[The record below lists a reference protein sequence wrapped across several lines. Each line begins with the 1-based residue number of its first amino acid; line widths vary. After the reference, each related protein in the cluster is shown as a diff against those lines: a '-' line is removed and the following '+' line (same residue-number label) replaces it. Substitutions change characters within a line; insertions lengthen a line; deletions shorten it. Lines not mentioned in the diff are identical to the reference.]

1 MIQLPTDT
9 SPFQNRLVKM
19 AKHFDKWARRQRLE
33 AYRIYD
39 ADLDDFP
46 ITIDRY
52 GAQLYVAIYAPKGQQ
67 LEEADWHALRNDYRE
82 VIMETLGM
90 DRNDL
95 FFKLRQRAKGGE
107 QYDKL
112 AWVERASLVQEN
124 GLQFLVNLTDYL
136 DTGLFLDHRQTR
148 AMMQQRI
155 KPGASVLN
163 LFAYTCSFSVYAA
176 AAGARTHSIDL
187 SNTYL
192 EWGKRNFEA
201 NAINPQ
207 QHRFEKAD
215 VLAWLAEKPSEK
227 YDLIVLDPPTFS
239 NSKAMTTVLDTQR
252 DHPELIRGCLARLAP
267 GGSLIFST
275 NYRRFSLEEAALGL
289 QNVQCKEI
297 TKQSVPPDF
306 RKRLPHRCWWLQL

>member
-1 MIQLPTDT
+1 
-9 SPFQNRLVKM
+9 M
-19 AKHFDKWARRQRLE
+19 AKHFDKWARRQGLM

-39 ADLDDFP
+39 ADLDAFP

-52 GAQLYVAIYAPKGQQ
+52 GEQLYVAIYAPKGQQ
-67 LEEADWHALRNDYRE
+67 VEEADWHALRNAYRE
-82 VIMETLGM
+82 IIMETLGA

-112 AWVERASLVQEN
+112 AWVERASLVTEN

-148 AMMQQRI
+148 SMVRQ
-155 KPGASVLN
+155 KLSEGASMLN

-176 AAGARTHSIDL
+176 AAGARTHNIDL
-187 SNTYL
+187 SATYL
-192 EWGKRNFEA
+192 EWGKRNLEA
-201 NAINPQ
+201 NGINLQ

-215 VLAWLAEKPSEK
+215 VLAWLAEKPVEK

-239 NSKAMTTVLDTQR
+239 NSKAMTGVLDTQR
-252 DHPELIRGCLARLAP
+252 DHPVLLHGCLKRLAP

-275 NYRRFSLEEAALGL
+275 NYRRFTLEEAVLTTEKVAY
-289 QNVQCKEI
+289 KEI

-306 RKRLPHRCWWLQL
+306 RKRLPHRCWWIQS